1 MSKET
6 PKPAKAAAAQKAP
19 PKSVKKRNGETVPFD
34 AAKIQEAIRKA
45 CVAVPEEKISK
56 KKLEEFDKEDAELL
70 VMPPEEVYDMRMNGG
85 IVYPGTEVRIG
96 MAKLKVKQETRQC
109 TARLID
115 GQVCIL

>member
-1 MSKET
+1 
-6 PKPAKAAAAQKAP
+6 
-19 PKSVKKRNGETVPFD
+19 
-34 AAKIQEAIRKA
+34 
-45 CVAVPEEKISK
+45 
-56 KKLEEFDKEDAELL
+56 
-70 VMPPEEVYDMRMNGG
+70 MPPEEVYDMRMNGG